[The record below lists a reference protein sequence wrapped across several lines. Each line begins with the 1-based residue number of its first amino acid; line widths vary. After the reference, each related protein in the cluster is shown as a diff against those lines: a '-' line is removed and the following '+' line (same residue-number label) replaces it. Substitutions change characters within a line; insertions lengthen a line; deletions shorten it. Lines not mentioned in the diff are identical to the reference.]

1 MNDKDDSGDVFH
13 VGVLLIIFTFSTIYS
28 TIDLKGKGE
37 IRGIFWRCRCNV
49 PAAQAKD

>member
-13 VGVLLIIFTFSTIYS
+13 VGVLLIILAFSPIYS
-28 TIDLKGKGE
+28 TIDLQGKGE
-37 IRGIFWRCRCNV
+37 IRGIFCNV